1 MTLYGPSYG
10 CARGCFVPPL
20 RMNMYRYLVEVAG
33 LVVLISELVYAV
45 ELVLT
50 SLCCVEVVATAQ
62 VLLLAFVE
70 LEGNHLAV

>member
-1 MTLYGPSYG
+1 
-10 CARGCFVPPL
+10 
-20 RMNMYRYLVEVAG
+20 MYRYLVEVAG